1 MEKDRVLLEFEELK
15 EARRVISSG
24 SRELGGLQLG
34 LEQWNP
40 RTGCWT
46 EEEVESEVW
55 VKIIGLPISLWSPMI
70 LKRVGE
76 ECGGFVAVDDRTKTM
91 GEIQWS
97 RLLVK
102 TRGDFRPSV
111 LEIEVEEDVY
121 VLSLWWEVR
130 PVVRMKH
137 NEASGRKSDEVRG
150 DVISRTEQRVEKELV
165 SARLETLNLPA
176 DVRGA
181 RENGSGRELGNRVQG
196 PVTRDWA
203 LIDGLASWSSSLG
216 LIVGLKEAR
225 RANGPVMANGYLGS
239 KSKEAATDDDGSKIG
254 PSSRRWATEMGCQRL
269 SGFEGMER
277 AGPIPQAPSK
287 GSQEKVCLLDCLISR
302 NGSSSKMEPFVAWD
316 LEDLRKQQMNACFS
330 MTDRALEEEALRYDS
345 TFYSRGK
352 RILGTSH
359 LISLYS
365 DWASE
370 GESFDR
376 SGDIEEES
384 WGDKTTWLAVYEG
397 PAENDNVCWDL
408 GEANRISDKVRGTK
422 RDSSTPENQAMGKEK
437 EEKWEESSLAKFS
450 QFLGFSAE
458 GLEKE
463 ILSFLIKIRKRR
475 EKIHN
480 KDLLEKSKFERE
492 LKRLECSV
500 NYEGEN
506 KQKGPSQGKG
516 NQIVVVQ

>member
-1 MEKDRVLLEFEELK
+1 M
-15 EARRVISSG
+15 
-24 SRELGGLQLG
+24 SR
-34 LEQWNP
+34 
-40 RTGCWT
+40 
-46 EEEVESEVW
+46 
-55 VKIIGLPISLWSPMI
+55 
-70 LKRVGE
+70 
-76 ECGGFVAVDDRTKTM
+76 A
-91 GEIQWS
+91 
-97 RLLVK
+97 
-102 TRGDFRPSV
+102 
-111 LEIEVEEDVY
+111 
-121 VLSLWWEVR
+121 
-130 PVVRMKH
+130 
-137 NEASGRKSDEVRG
+137 
-150 DVISRTEQRVEKELV
+150 EQRVEKELV

-196 PVTRDWA
+196 PVTQDWA
-203 LIDGLASWSSSLG
+203 LIDGLASGSSSLG

-225 RANGPVMANGYLGS
+225 RANGPVVANGYLGS
-239 KSKEAATDDDGSKIG
+239 KSKEAATDDDGSKTS

-302 NGSSSKMEPFVAWD
+302 NGSSSEMEPFVAWD
-316 LEDLRKQQMNACFS
+316 SEDLRKQQMNACFS
-330 MTDRALEEEALRYDS
+330 VTDRALEEEALRYDS

-384 WGDKTTWLAVYEG
+384 WGDKTTWLTVYEG
-397 PAENDNVCWDL
+397 PAENDNVYWDL
-408 GEANRISDKVRGTK
+408 GEANRISDKVKGTK
-422 RDSSTPENQAMGKEK
+422 GDFGTPENQAMGKEK

-475 EKIHN
+475 EKIHS
-480 KDLLEKSKFERE
+480 KELLEKSKLERE

-500 NYEGEN
+500 NYEKVN
-506 KQKGPSQGKG
+506 KQKCPSQGKG